1 MLLMGLVIF
10 GFMWLQKPSEAEM
23 AERQRQMDSIAA
35 VQKAEQQR
43 SIGEGN
49 VDTLSTEDLSHIKSV
64 LESMPAENATINNEG
79 VMLTLKDGKISGTVK
94 VGDKVLE
101 WDEVTAAE
109 SKDPASHNLAVQA
122 VERVL
127 DTYAKNGS
135 FASSLS
141 GTEQFVTLENDSIKV
156 ELSSKGGI
164 ISRATLKGYNTYKT
178 PQLVLF
184 DKGDNDYSFTL
195 SNNTQR
201 FETKNFF
208 FEPKKLNDSTVLMN
222 LQLEGGAQWGL
233 KYTLVPGTYMVRMEM
248 VQQGMSQVIPMNIN
262 MVDLDWHQKIS
273 RHEFG
278 KTFEERWSGIC
289 YKFAGKGGDVTTTS
303 ESGNDEKEVND
314 MLKWVSAK
322 NQFFSTVL
330 IADSV
335 MTTAKMTSVAVDK
348 ESPEYETYLKDV
360 NIHTLIP
367 YSSNKANPA
376 SFYFYMGPNRY
387 HLLSSYDKFSPKEDL
402 KLTRLIP
409 LGWSLFRWINA
420 GVIIPVFDWLGKF
433 ISNYGIIIL
442 VLTILIKM
450 VLWPLTY
457 KSYVSQAK
465 MRILA
470 PDIAAINERYPN
482 QEDALKKQQKTMEL
496 YKQAGASPFG
506 GCLPMLLQMPILI
519 AMFTF
524 FPSCIELRGQSFLWA
539 KDLSAPDKIIEW
551 SQHIPFISST
561 FGNHISLFCLL
572 MTITN
577 IAYNYITSKSQAQSQ
592 SMPGMKLMLYLM
604 PLMFLFW
611 FNNYA
616 SGLSYYYFIALL
628 ITIAQTYIS
637 RMFVTEEKVRA
648 TMAAN
653 AKKPKKKSKWV
664 QRMEEVQKM
673 QQEQQKRQQSSQR
686 RNR

>member
-348 ESPEYETYLKDV
+348 ESPDYETYLKDV

-367 YSSNKANPA
+367 YSSSKANPA

-387 HLLSSYDKFSPKEDL
+387 HMLSSSDKFSPKEDL

-457 KSYVSQAK
+457 KGYVSQAK